1 MLLLVGLGNPG
12 PKYARNRHNVGFI
25 VADAIQHRY
34 RFPAWRT
41 RFDGELTEGTIG
53 EERVLL
59 LKPMTFMNDSG
70 RAVGYAANFYKIKP
84 KDVIV
89 MHDELDLAFGK
100 VRAKTGGGLAG
111 HNGLRSINQHLG
123 GPGFRRVRI
132 GIDHPGHKDLV
143 HNHVLSDFSS
153 DESSAVERI
162 VDAIAEA
169 MPYLMTNDEA
179 GFATKVALLT
189 KEKD

>member
-12 PKYARNRHNVGFI
+12 KKYAANRHNIGFMA
-25 VADAIQHRY
+25 ADAVQRRY

-41 RFDGELTEGTIG
+41 RFDGELSEGAIG
-53 EERVLL
+53 DERMLL

-123 GPGFRRVRI
+123 GPDFRRVRI

-143 HNHVLSDFSS
+143 HGHVLSDFAA

-162 VDAIAEA
+162 VEAIAEA
-169 MPYLMTNDEA
+169 VPYLIANDEA

-189 KEKD
+189 KEKA

>member
-12 PKYARNRHNVGFI
+12 AKYAGNRHNVGFI
-25 VADAIQHRY
+25 VADAIQRKY

-41 RFDGELTEGTIG
+41 RFDGELTEGVIG
-53 EERVLL
+53 DERVLL

-89 MHDELDLAFGK
+89 IHDELDLSLGK

-123 GPGFRRVRI
+123 GPDFRRVRI

-143 HNHVLSDFSS
+143 HGHVLSDFSS
-153 DESSAVERI
+153 EERSAALRI
-162 VDAIAEA
+162 AEAIAEA
-169 MPYLMTNDEA
+169 VPYLITNDEA

-189 KEKD
+189 KEET

>member
-12 PKYARNRHNVGFI
+12 KKYAANRHNIGFMA
-25 VADAIQHRY
+25 ADAVQARY

-41 RFDGELTEGTIG
+41 RFDGELSEGDIG
-53 EERVLL
+53 DERVLL
-59 LKPMTFMNDSG
+59 LKPMTFMNESG

-100 VRAKTGGGLAG
+100 VRAKMGGGLAG
-111 HNGLRSINQHLG
+111 HNGLRSISQHLG
-123 GPGFRRVRI
+123 GPDFRRVRI

-143 HNHVLSDFSS
+143 HGHVLSDFSS
-153 DESSAVERI
+153 EESSAVDRI

-169 MPYLMTNDEA
+169 VTYLITNDEA

-189 KEKD
+189 KEKA

>member
-12 PKYARNRHNVGFI
+12 KKYAANRHNIGFMA
-25 VADAIQHRY
+25 ADAVQVRY

-41 RFDGELTEGTIG
+41 RFDGELTEGVISD
-53 EERVLL
+53 ERVLI

-123 GPGFRRVRI
+123 GPDFRRVRI

-143 HNHVLSDFSS
+143 HGHVLSDFST

-162 VDAIAEA
+162 VTAIAEA
-169 MPYLMTNDEA
+169 IPYLITNDEA

-189 KEKD
+189 KEKA

>member
-1 MLLLVGLGNPG
+1 MQLLVGLGNPG
-12 PKYARNRHNVGFI
+12 RKYAANRHNVGFMA
-25 VADAIQHRY
+25 ADAVHHRY
-34 RFPAWRT
+34 GFPAWRT
-41 RFDGELTEGTIG
+41 RFDGELAEGIIG

-70 RAVGYAANFYKIKP
+70 RSVGYAATFYKIKP
-84 KDVIV
+84 KDIIV

-100 VRAKTGGGLAG
+100 VRTKTGGGLAG
-111 HNGLRSINQHLG
+111 HNGLRSIDQHLG

-143 HNHVLSDFSS
+143 HDHVLSDFSK
-153 DESSAVERI
+153 EEAAEVQKIVE
-162 VDAIAEA
+162 AIAEA
-169 MPYLMTNDEA
+169 APYLMTNDES

-189 KEKD
+189 KEKA

>member
-12 PKYARNRHNVGFI
+12 KKYAANRHNIGFMA
-25 VADAIQHRY
+25 ADAVQARY

-41 RFDGELTEGTIG
+41 RFDGELTEGDIG
-53 EERVLL
+53 DERVLL
-59 LKPMTFMNDSG
+59 LKPMTFMNESG

-111 HNGLRSINQHLG
+111 HNGLRSISQHLG
-123 GPGFRRVRI
+123 GPDFRRVRI

-143 HNHVLSDFSS
+143 HGHVLSDFSS
-153 DESSAVERI
+153 EESSAVDRI

-169 MPYLMTNDEA
+169 VTYLITNDEA

-189 KEKD
+189 KEKA

>member
-12 PKYARNRHNVGFI
+12 KKYAANRHNIGFMA
-25 VADAIQHRY
+25 ADAVQARY

-41 RFDGELTEGTIG
+41 RFDGELTEGDIG
-53 EERVLL
+53 DERILL
-59 LKPMTFMNDSG
+59 LKPMTFMNESG

-111 HNGLRSINQHLG
+111 HNGLRSISQHLG
-123 GPGFRRVRI
+123 GPDFRRVRI

-143 HNHVLSDFSS
+143 HGHVLSDFSS
-153 DESSAVERI
+153 EESSAVDRI

-169 MPYLMTNDEA
+169 VTYLITNDEA

-189 KEKD
+189 KEKA

>member
-12 PKYARNRHNVGFI
+12 KKYAANRHNVGFMA
-25 VADAIQHRY
+25 ADAVQSRY
-34 RFPAWRT
+34 RFAAWRT
-41 RFDGELTEGTIG
+41 RFDGELSEGAIG

-59 LKPMTFMNDSG
+59 VKPMTFMNDSG
-70 RAVGYAANFYKIKP
+70 RTVGYAANFYKIKP

-111 HNGLRSINQHLG
+111 HNGLRSISQHLG
-123 GPGFRRVRI
+123 GPDFRRVRI
-132 GIDHPGHKDLV
+132 GIDHPGHKELV
-143 HNHVLSDFSS
+143 HGHVLSDFSS
-153 DESSAVERI
+153 EESSAVERI
-162 VDAIAEA
+162 VAAIAEA
-169 MPYLMTNDEA
+169 VPYLMTNDEA

>member
-12 PKYARNRHNVGFI
+12 AKYAGNRHNVGFI
-25 VADAIQHRY
+25 VADAVQRKY

-41 RFDGELTEGTIG
+41 RFDGELTEGTIA

-111 HNGLRSINQHLG
+111 HNGLRSISQHLG
-123 GPGFRRVRI
+123 GPDFRRVRI

-153 DESSAVERI
+153 DESAAAVRI
-162 VDAIAEA
+162 AEAIAEA
-169 MPYLMTNDEA
+169 VPYLITNDEA

-189 KEKD
+189 KEKA

>member
-12 PKYARNRHNVGFI
+12 KKYAANRHNIGFMA
-25 VADAIQHRY
+25 ADAVQRKY

-41 RFDGELTEGTIG
+41 RFDGELTEGAIG

-70 RAVGYAANFYKIKP
+70 RAVGYAANFFKIKP

-111 HNGLRSINQHLG
+111 HNGLRSINERLG
-123 GPGFRRVRI
+123 GPDFRRVRI

-143 HNHVLSDFSS
+143 HGHVLSDFSS
-153 DESSAVERI
+153 DESSAVDRI
-162 VDAIAEA
+162 VEAIAEA
-169 MPYLMTNDEA
+169 VPYLITNDEA

-189 KEKD
+189 KEKA

>member
-12 PKYARNRHNVGFI
+12 KKYAANRHNIGFMA
-25 VADAIQHRY
+25 ADAVQARY

-41 RFDGELTEGTIG
+41 RFDGELTEGDIG
-53 EERVLL
+53 DERVLL
-59 LKPMTFMNDSG
+59 LKPMTFMNESG

-100 VRAKTGGGLAG
+100 VRAKTGGGFAG
-111 HNGLRSINQHLG
+111 HNGLRSISQHLG
-123 GPGFRRVRI
+123 GPDFRRVRI

-143 HNHVLSDFSS
+143 HGHVLSDFSS
-153 DESSAVERI
+153 EESSAVDRI

-169 MPYLMTNDEA
+169 VTYLITNDEA

-189 KEKD
+189 KEKA